1 MRYQAAVDTK
11 GINEKKR
18 ISLRWK
24 WTIGAAIALFLTYTI
39 FSTILFITFQQI
51 MIDNEH
57 QAVRNVMVN
66 LTERFGQNFYD
77 LTEEDVE
84 ETLNQQELYLTP
96 EMPIIEESQNQRS
109 TPLRA
114 SQGSII
120 IRVYNSSEELL
131 YETNE
136 VDIAFTPK
144 ETLQIDSV
152 EEGPNGE
159 ALSAVTPVYSF
170 LNNDRIGYVQV
181 INTLSSYHQL
191 FRSVLGAIML
201 TGVIALLFSGVIGYI
216 IAISFLQPIR
226 RLTEAMHIIEKDP
239 ESSERIDVGDGNDE
253 LTELANA
260 YNAMLDR
267 MQRNI
272 EQQKQFVED
281 VSHEL
286 RTPVAVVEGHM
297 KLLNRWGKDDPVV
310 LDESLSAS
318 LQEIE
323 RMKSLVQEMLD
334 LSRAEQVE
342 VHYKNER
349 TSVRELIN
357 QTYNNFKLV
366 HPDFVFILDD
376 DLEKESYVN
385 MYRNHLEQIL
395 IILLDNA
402 VKYSTDRHVVHMSV
416 SDNGPSIQIA
426 IQDFGEGM
434 TSEDTEKIFHRFY
447 RVDKA
452 RSRHKGGNGLGLSI
466 AKQLIEGY
474 NGKIW
479 AESVL
484 EQGSIFR
491 IELPK
496 MKEEDLKKTKESKD
510 IKSLAQK

>member
-1 MRYQAAVDTK
+1 MKQQAAIDTTAV
-11 GINEKKR
+11 NQQKR

-51 MIDNEH
+51 MIENEQ
-57 QAVRNVMVN
+57 QAVRNVVFN
-66 LTERFGQNFYD
+66 LTERFGQHFYE

-84 ETLNQQELYLTP
+84 ETLDQQELYLTP
-96 EMPIIEESQNQRS
+96 EMPIMEETQNQRS

-114 SQGSII
+114 SQGSIV
-120 IRVYNSSEELL
+120 IRVFSQDEELL
-131 YETNE
+131 YETNS
-136 VDIAFTPK
+136 VDIGFEPL
-144 ETLQIDSV
+144 ETLQIQTIP
-152 EEGPNGE
+152 EGPHGK

-170 LNNDRIGYVQV
+170 LNNDLIGYVQV

-191 FRSVLGAIML
+191 FRSVLGAILL
-201 TGVIALLFSGVIGYI
+201 TGIIALLFSGVIGYI

-226 RLTEAMHIIEKDP
+226 RLTEAMHIIEKNP
-239 ESSERIDVGDGNDE
+239 ESEERIDVGDGNDE

-260 YNAMLDR
+260 HNAMLDR

-272 EQQKQFVED
+272 EHQKQFVED

-310 LDESLSAS
+310 LEESLDAS
-318 LQEIE
+318 LQEIG

-342 VHYKNER
+342 IHYKNER
-349 TSVRELIN
+349 TPVREIIN
-357 QTYNNFKLV
+357 QTFNNFKLV
-366 HPDFVFILDD
+366 HPDFYFILDD
-376 DLEKESYVN
+376 DLEKEVYVN
-385 MYRNHLEQIL
+385 IYRNHLEQIL

-402 VKYSTDRHVVHMSV
+402 VKYSTDRHEVHLSV
-416 SDNGPSIQIA
+416 SEHGRNVQIA
-426 IQDFGEGM
+426 IQDYGEGM
-434 TSEDTEKIFHRFY
+434 TQEDTVKIFNRFY

-474 NGKIW
+474 HGKIW

-484 EQGSIFR
+484 EHGSIFR

-496 MKEEDLKKTKESKD
+496 LEDKQSDRDSDK
-510 IKSLAQK
+510 

>member
-1 MRYQAAVDTK
+1 MKPQAALDTTAV
-11 GINEKKR
+11 NQEKR

-51 MIDNEH
+51 MMDNEQ
-57 QAVRNVMVN
+57 QAVRNVVFN
-66 LTERFGQNFYD
+66 LTERFGQHFYELD
-77 LTEEDVE
+77 ESDVE
-84 ETLNQQELYLTP
+84 ETLDQQELYLTP
-96 EMPIIEESQNQRS
+96 EMPIMEETQNQRS

-114 SQGSII
+114 SQGSIV
-120 IRVYNSSEELL
+120 IRVYSPNEELL
-131 YETNE
+131 YETTS
-136 VDIAFTPK
+136 VDVGF
-144 ETLQIDSV
+144 ETRENLQIENV
-152 EEGPNGE
+152 QEGPYGE
-159 ALSAVTPVYSF
+159 SLSAVTPVYSF
-170 LNNDRIGYVQV
+170 LNNEKIGYIQV

-191 FRSVLGAIML
+191 FRSVLGAILL

-239 ESSERIDVGDGNDE
+239 ESEERIDVGDGNDE

-342 VHYKNER
+342 IHYKNER
-349 TSVRELIN
+349 TAITEIIH

-366 HPDFVFILDD
+366 HPDFMFILDD
-376 DLEKESYVN
+376 DLEDDVHVN
-385 MYRNHLEQIL
+385 IYRNHLEQIL

-402 VKYSTDRHVVHMSV
+402 VKYSTDRQEVHLSV
-416 SDNGPSIQIA
+416 SGHGSTVQIA
-426 IQDFGEGM
+426 IQDYGEGM
-434 TSEDTEKIFHRFY
+434 TQEDTVKIFNRFY

-466 AKQLIEGY
+466 AKQLVEGY
-474 NGKIW
+474 HGRIW

-484 EQGSIFR
+484 NHGSIFR
-491 IELPK
+491 IELPIIK
-496 MKEEDLKKTKESKD
+496 DEETETSEKD
-510 IKSLAQK
+510 

>member
-1 MRYQAAVDTK
+1 MKQQAAIDTTAV
-11 GINEKKR
+11 NQQKR

-51 MIDNEH
+51 MIENEQ
-57 QAVRNVMVN
+57 QAVRNVVFN
-66 LTERFGQNFYD
+66 LTERFGQHFYE

-84 ETLNQQELYLTP
+84 ETLDQQELYLTP
-96 EMPIIEESQNQRS
+96 EMPIMEETQNQRS

-114 SQGSII
+114 SQGSIV
-120 IRVYNSSEELL
+120 IRVFSPDEELL
-131 YETNE
+131 YETNS
-136 VDIAFTPK
+136 VDIGFEPL
-144 ETLQIDSV
+144 ETLQIQTIP
-152 EEGPNGE
+152 EGPHGK

-191 FRSVLGAIML
+191 FRSVLGAILL
-201 TGVIALLFSGVIGYI
+201 TGIIALLFSGVIGYL

-239 ESSERIDVGDGNDE
+239 ESEERIDVGDGNDE

-272 EQQKQFVED
+272 EHQKQFVED

-310 LDESLSAS
+310 LEESLDAS
-318 LQEIE
+318 LQEIG

-342 VHYKNER
+342 IHYKNER
-349 TSVRELIN
+349 TPVREIIN
-357 QTYNNFKLV
+357 ASPVIRDIQLV
-366 HPDFVFILDD
+366 Q
-376 DLEKESYVN
+376 
-385 MYRNHLEQIL
+385 R
-395 IILLDNA
+395 
-402 VKYSTDRHVVHMSV
+402 
-416 SDNGPSIQIA
+416 
-426 IQDFGEGM
+426 
-434 TSEDTEKIFHRFY
+434 
-447 RVDKA
+447 
-452 RSRHKGGNGLGLSI
+452 
-466 AKQLIEGY
+466 
-474 NGKIW
+474 
-479 AESVL
+479 
-484 EQGSIFR
+484 
-491 IELPK
+491 
-496 MKEEDLKKTKESKD
+496 
-510 IKSLAQK
+510 

>member
-1 MRYQAAVDTK
+1 MKSQAALDTTAV
-11 GINEKKR
+11 NQEKR

-51 MIDNEH
+51 MIGNEQ
-57 QAVRNVMVN
+57 QAVRNVVFN
-66 LTERFGQNFYD
+66 LTERFGQHFYELD
-77 LTEEDVE
+77 ESDVE
-84 ETLNQQELYLTP
+84 ETLDQQELYLTP
-96 EMPIIEESQNQRS
+96 EMPIMEETQNQRS

-114 SQGSII
+114 SQGSIV
-120 IRVYNSSEELL
+120 IRVYNPDEELL
-131 YETNE
+131 YETTS
-136 VDIAFTPK
+136 VDVGFEAR
-144 ETLQIDSV
+144 ENLQIESV
-152 EEGPNGE
+152 QEGPHGE
-159 ALSAVTPVYSF
+159 SLSAITPVYSF
-170 LNNDRIGYVQV
+170 LNNEKIGYIQV
-181 INTLSSYHQL
+181 INTLSSYHRL
-191 FRSVLGAIML
+191 FRSVLGAILL

-226 RLTEAMHIIEKDP
+226 RLTEAMHIIEKNP
-239 ESSERIDVGDGNDE
+239 ESEERIDVGDGNDE

-342 VHYKNER
+342 IHYKNER
-349 TSVRELIN
+349 TAITEIIH
-357 QTYNNFKLV
+357 QTFNNFKLV
-366 HPDFVFILDD
+366 HPDFMFILDD
-376 DLEKESYVN
+376 DLEDDVHVN
-385 MYRNHLEQIL
+385 IYRNHLEQIL

-402 VKYSTDRHVVHMSV
+402 VKYSTDRQEVHLSV
-416 SDNGPSIQIA
+416 SDQGSMVQIA
-426 IQDFGEGM
+426 IQDYGEGM
-434 TSEDTEKIFHRFY
+434 TQEDTVKIFNRFY

-466 AKQLIEGY
+466 AKQLVEGY
-474 NGKIW
+474 HGKIW

-484 EQGSIFR
+484 EHGSIFR
-491 IELPK
+491 IEFPILK
-496 MKEEDLKKTKESKD
+496 ETKEESTEKE
-510 IKSLAQK
+510 

>member
-1 MRYQAAVDTK
+1 MRSPAAVDTK

-51 MIDNEH
+51 MIDNEQ
-57 QAVRNVMVN
+57 QAVRNVVIN
-66 LTERFGQNFYD
+66 LTERFGQHFYD

-84 ETLNQQELYLTP
+84 NVLDQQELYLTP
-96 EMPIIEESQNQRS
+96 EMPILEEAQNQRN

-114 SQGSII
+114 SQGSIV
-120 IRVYNSSEELL
+120 IRVYNSDEELL
-131 YETNE
+131 YETNDL
-136 VDIAFTPK
+136 DIAFEAMDTMK
-144 ETLQIDSV
+144 IETI

-159 ALSAVTPVYSF
+159 ALSAVTPVFSF
-170 LNNDRIGYVQV
+170 LNNERIGYIQV
-181 INTLSSYHQL
+181 VNTLASYHQL
-191 FRSVLGAIML
+191 FRSVLGAILL

-239 ESSERIDVGDGNDE
+239 ESRERIDVGDGNDE

-310 LDESLSAS
+310 LEESLSAS

-342 VHYKNER
+342 IHYKHER

-366 HPDFVFILDD
+366 HPDFTFILDD
-376 DLEKESYVN
+376 DLDEEAYVN
-385 MYRNHLEQIL
+385 IYRNHLEQIL

-402 VKYSTDRHVVHMSV
+402 VKYSTDKNVVHLSV
-416 SDNGPSIQIA
+416 SDNGPTIQIA

-434 TSEDTEKIFHRFY
+434 TEEDTEKIFHRFY

-474 NGKIW
+474 RGKIW

-484 EQGSIFR
+484 NHGSIFR

-496 MKEEDLKKTKESKD
+496 LKEDQPDQKGREKKD
-510 IKSLAQK
+510 IIKEV

>member
-1 MRYQAAVDTK
+1 MNSQAAVDTK

-39 FSTILFITFQQI
+39 FSTILFITFQQF
-51 MIDNEH
+51 MIDNEQ

-84 ETLNQQELYLTP
+84 EVLNQHELYLTP
-96 EMPIIEESQNQRS
+96 ETPILEESQNQRS

-114 SQGSII
+114 SQSSII
-120 IRVYNSSEELL
+120 IRVYNSEEELL
-131 YETNE
+131 YRTNE
-136 VDIAFTPK
+136 VYIDFEAK
-144 ETLQIDSV
+144 ETLQIDTV

-159 ALSAVTPVYSF
+159 ALSAITPVYSF
-170 LNNDRIGYVQV
+170 LNNEKIGYVQV
-181 INTLSSYHQL
+181 VNTLSSYHDL
-191 FRSVLGAIML
+191 IKSVFGAILL

-216 IAISFLQPIR
+216 IAIFFLQPIR
-226 RLTEAMHIIEKDP
+226 RLTEAMHIVKKDP
-239 ESSERIDVGDGNDE
+239 ESHQRIDVGDGKDE

-260 YNAMLDR
+260 YNAMLNR

-334 LSRAEQVE
+334 LSRAEQVDI
-342 VHYKNER
+342 HYKDER
-349 TSVRELIN
+349 TSVRELVN
-357 QTYNNFKLV
+357 QTYNNFQLV
-366 HPDFVFILDD
+366 HPDFTFILDD
-376 DLEKESYVN
+376 DLSEDNYVN
-385 MYRNHLEQIL
+385 IYRNHLEQIL

-402 VKYSTDRHVVHMSV
+402 VKYSTNEKTVHLSA
-416 SDNGPSIQIA
+416 SNNGPNIQIA
-426 IQDFGEGM
+426 VQDFGEGM
-434 TSEDTEKIFHRFY
+434 TEEDTEKIFHRFY

-452 RSRHKGGNGLGLSI
+452 RSRYKGGNGLGLAI
-466 AKQLIEGY
+466 AKELIEGY
-474 NGKIW
+474 KGEIW

-484 EQGSIFR
+484 NHGSIFR
-491 IELPK
+491 VELPK
-496 MKEEDLKKTKESKD
+496 LKDQENQTSDETRKHTKNK
-510 IKSLAQK
+510 

>member
-1 MRYQAAVDTK
+1 
-11 GINEKKR
+11 
-18 ISLRWK
+18 
-24 WTIGAAIALFLTYTI
+24 
-39 FSTILFITFQQI
+39 
-51 MIDNEH
+51 MIDNEQ
-57 QAVRNVMVN
+57 QAVRNVVYN
-66 LTERFGQNFYD
+66 LTERFGQHFYE

-84 ETLNQQELYLTP
+84 ETLDQQELYLTP
-96 EMPIIEESQNQRS
+96 EMPIMEETQNQRS

-114 SQGSII
+114 SQGTIV
-120 IRVYNSSEELL
+120 IRVYSPNEELL
-131 YETNE
+131 YETNS
-136 VDIAFTPK
+136 VDVGF
-144 ETLQIDSV
+144 ESRENLQIESIQ
-152 EEGPNGE
+152 EGPSGE
-159 ALSAVTPVYSF
+159 SLSAVTPIYSF
-170 LNNDRIGYVQV
+170 LNNEKIGYIQV
-181 INTLSSYHQL
+181 INTLASYHQL
-191 FRSVLGAIML
+191 FRRVLGAILL
-201 TGVIALLFSGVIGYI
+201 TGLIALLFSGVIGYI

-239 ESSERIDVGDGNDE
+239 ESLERIDVGDGNDE

-297 KLLNRWGKDDPVV
+297 KLLNRWGKDDPVI
-310 LDESLSAS
+310 LEESLDAS

-342 VHYKNER
+342 IHYKNER
-349 TSVRELIN
+349 TEIRAIIN

-366 HPDFVFILDD
+366 HPEVSFILDD
-376 DLEKESYVN
+376 DLEDDILVN
-385 MYRNHLEQIL
+385 IYRNHLEQIL

-402 VKYSTDRHVVHMSV
+402 VKYSTDRQEVHLSV
-416 SDNGPSIQIA
+416 SDHGPNVQIA

-434 TSEDTEKIFHRFY
+434 TQEDTIKIFNRFY

-452 RSRHKGGNGLGLSI
+452 RSRHRGGNGLGLSI

-474 NGKIW
+474 HGKIW

-484 EQGSIFR
+484 DHGSIFR

-496 MKEEDLKKTKESKD
+496 LKKNETVEK
-510 IKSLAQK
+510 

>member
-1 MRYQAAVDTK
+1 MRNQAAVDTK
-11 GINEKKR
+11 GINEIKR

-51 MIDNEH
+51 MVDNEQ

-66 LTERFGQNFYD
+66 LTERFGQNFYE
-77 LTEEDVE
+77 LTEADVE
-84 ETLNQQELYLTP
+84 ETLDQQELYLTP
-96 EMPIIEESQNQRS
+96 EMPIIEETQNQRS

-114 SQGSII
+114 SQGSIV
-120 IRVYNSSEELL
+120 IRVYNTSQELL

-136 VDIAFTPK
+136 ADVPFEAR
-144 ETLQIDSV
+144 ETLQIETI

-170 LNNDRIGYVQV
+170 LNDDMIGYVQV
-181 INTLSSYHQL
+181 INTLSSYHRL
-191 FRSVLGAIML
+191 FQSVLGAIL
-201 TGVIALLFSGVIGYI
+201 ITGVIALLFSGVIGYI

-226 RLTEAMHIIEKDP
+226 RLTEAMHIIEKNP

-342 VHYKNER
+342 IHYKNER
-349 TSVRELIN
+349 TSVRELVN
-357 QTYNNFKLV
+357 QTHNNFQLV
-366 HPDFVFILDD
+366 HPDFTFILDD
-376 DLEKESYVN
+376 DLYKETHVN
-385 MYRNHLEQIL
+385 IYRNHLEQIL

-402 VKYSTDRHVVHMSV
+402 VKYSTDQKVVHLSV
-416 SDNGPSIQIA
+416 SDNGPNIQIA

-434 TSEDTEKIFHRFY
+434 TEEDTEKIFHRFY

-474 NGKIW
+474 HGKIW

-484 EQGSIFR
+484 HHGSIFR

-496 MKEEDLKKTKESKD
+496 MKEKTPETEKENEKTTE
-510 IKSLAQK
+510 

>member
-1 MRYQAAVDTK
+1 MKSQAAIDTTEV
-11 GINEKKR
+11 NQQKR

-24 WTIGAAIALFLTYTI
+24 WTIGAAVAIFLTYTI

-51 MIDNEH
+51 MIDNEQ
-57 QAVRNVMVN
+57 QAVRNVVFN
-66 LTERFGQNFYD
+66 LTERFGQHFYD
-77 LTEEDVE
+77 LTVEDVE
-84 ETLNQQELYLTP
+84 ETLDQQELYLTP
-96 EMPIIEESQNQRS
+96 EMPIMEEIQNQRS
-109 TPLRA
+109 TPLR
-114 SQGSII
+114 STQGNII
-120 IRVYNSSEELL
+120 IRVFDPSEELL
-131 YETNE
+131 YETTSS
-136 VDIAFTPK
+136 DIAF
-144 ETLQIDSV
+144 ETQQNMMIRTIP
-152 EEGPNGE
+152 EGPHGE
-159 ALSAVTPVYSF
+159 ALSAVTPIYSF
-170 LNNDRIGYVQV
+170 LNNELIGYVQV

-191 FRSVLGAIML
+191 FRSVLGAILL

-239 ESSERIDVGDGNDE
+239 ESQERIDVGDGNDE

-297 KLLNRWGKDDPVV
+297 KLLNRWGKDDPTV
-310 LDESLSAS
+310 LEESLTAS

-342 VHYKNER
+342 IHYKNER
-349 TSVRELIN
+349 TAIRDIIN
-357 QTYNNFKLV
+357 QTFNNFKLV
-366 HPDFVFILDD
+366 HPEFVFIMDD
-376 DLEKESYVN
+376 DLNKDVYVN
-385 MYRNHLEQIL
+385 IYRNHLEQIL

-402 VKYSTDRHVVHMSV
+402 VKYSTDKKEVHLSV
-416 SDNGPSIQIA
+416 SENGQDVQIA
-426 IQDFGEGM
+426 IQDYGEGM
-434 TSEDTEKIFHRFY
+434 TQEDTVKIFNRFY

-452 RSRHKGGNGLGLSI
+452 RSRHRGGNGLGLSI

-484 EQGSIFR
+484 DHGSIFR
-491 IELPK
+491 IELP
-496 MKEEDLKKTKESKD
+496 ELAEARES
-510 IKSLAQK
+510 SAVNANEA

>member
-1 MRYQAAVDTK
+1 
-11 GINEKKR
+11 
-18 ISLRWK
+18 
-24 WTIGAAIALFLTYTI
+24 
-39 FSTILFITFQQI
+39 
-51 MIDNEH
+51 MIDNEQ
-57 QAVRNVMVN
+57 QAVRNVVYN
-66 LTERFGQNFYD
+66 LTERFGQHFYE

-84 ETLNQQELYLTP
+84 ETLDQQELYLTP
-96 EMPIIEESQNQRS
+96 EMPIMEETQNQRS

-114 SQGSII
+114 SQGTIV
-120 IRVYNSSEELL
+120 IRVYSPNEELL
-131 YETNE
+131 YETNS
-136 VDIAFTPK
+136 VDVGF
-144 ETLQIDSV
+144 ESRENLQIESIQ
-152 EEGPNGE
+152 EGPSGE
-159 ALSAVTPVYSF
+159 SLSAVTPIYSF
-170 LNNDRIGYVQV
+170 LNNEKIGYIQV
-181 INTLSSYHQL
+181 INTLASYHQL
-191 FRSVLGAIML
+191 FRRVLGAILL
-201 TGVIALLFSGVIGYI
+201 TGLIALLFSGVIGYI

-239 ESSERIDVGDGNDE
+239 ESLERIDVGDGNDE

-297 KLLNRWGKDDPVV
+297 KLLNRWGKDDPVI
-310 LDESLSAS
+310 LEESLDAS

-342 VHYKNER
+342 IHYKNER
-349 TSVRELIN
+349 TEIRAIIN

-366 HPDFVFILDD
+366 HPEVSFILDD
-376 DLEKESYVN
+376 DLEDDILVN
-385 MYRNHLEQIL
+385 IYRNHLEQIL

-402 VKYSTDRHVVHMSV
+402 VKYSTDRQEVHLSV
-416 SDNGPSIQIA
+416 SDHGPNVQIA

-434 TSEDTEKIFHRFY
+434 TQEDTIKIFNRFY

-452 RSRHKGGNGLGLSI
+452 RSRHRGGNGLGLSI

-474 NGKIW
+474 HGKIW
-479 AESVL
+479 AESVMDH
-484 EQGSIFR
+484 GSIFR

-496 MKEEDLKKTKESKD
+496 LKKNETVEK
-510 IKSLAQK
+510 